1 MIKKCEYCNKEFK
14 TPTKHPHQRF
24 CCKSCSVQAR
34 SKEDIGLF
42 NNNIDDKII
51 KYIIGLI
58 LSDGCITT
66 NGKKKVIVISLKDQY
81 MIQYIRDLVCPTK
94 KVYKDGINYQV
105 RWRNQTDVE
114 TLCQLGITERKSL
127 TAVFP
132 KFDNENN
139 IWHFIRGIFDGD
151 GSVYN
156 DHHYDKKYNK
166 DYYYTRISISTASP
180 QFANELNSFLHKYN
194 INSRINKDSRN
205 RDMYYIQISKQ
216 NDVKLFAQLIYQ
228 DSNQWKLIRKYNIFY
243 NLQ

>member
-1 MIKKCEYCNKEFK
+1 MIKKCEYCNKEFE

-94 KVYKDGINYQV
+94 KIYKDGINYQV

-114 TLCQLGITERKSL
+114 NIISIRNYRTQKFDCY
-127 TAVFP
+127 FP
-132 KFDNENN
+132 K
-139 IWHFIRGIFDGD
+139 I
-151 GSVYN
+151 
-156 DHHYDKKYNK
+156 
-166 DYYYTRISISTASP
+166 
-180 QFANELNSFLHKYN
+180 
-194 INSRINKDSRN
+194 
-205 RDMYYIQISKQ
+205 
-216 NDVKLFAQLIYQ
+216 
-228 DSNQWKLIRKYNIFY
+228 
-243 NLQ
+243 